1 MNETTKHCFS
11 MEMKILVFTSWQV
24 TGLTVGNTVL
34 MIGNVV
40 TNTLVM
46 YILIKTKQIK
56 NITCKLIFML
66 SLLHLMVSIFAQNS
80 LTAVLYV
87 RNCLFIVAQAAVSV
101 FLTHFSVYIIAMIG
115 MDRYVRIKHWLNF
128 KAIWTT
134 RIVLI
139 LTLIG
144 FGLALF
150 QAVIVTIGFLLW
162 KWEIVAPIHLSVDII
177 IIGITI
183 LLQIKTICISN
194 AIFNKTKMV
203 NSEMI
208 NKKITKLS
216 IRIILLLCFFTLP
229 YFIVYN
235 IIRPRII
242 HQSNDNE
249 ILIFKFISLITII
262 FSFGNCSANA
272 VLFLVTNTKAR
283 RFMRDIMR
291 L

>member
-1 MNETTKHCFS
+1 M
-11 MEMKILVFTSWQV
+11 V
-24 TGLTVGNTVL
+24 
-34 MIGNVV
+34 
-40 TNTLVM
+40 
-46 YILIKTKQIK
+46 ILI
-56 NITCKLIFML
+56 
-66 SLLHLMVSIFAQNS
+66 
-80 LTAVLYV
+80 
-87 RNCLFIVAQAAVSV
+87 
-101 FLTHFSVYIIAMIG
+101 
-115 MDRYVRIKHWLNF
+115 
-128 KAIWTT
+128 
-134 RIVLI
+134 
-139 LTLIG
+139 LIG

-150 QAVIVTIGFLLW
+150 QAVIITIGFLLW
-162 KWEIVAPIHLSVDII
+162 KWEIVTPIHLSVDII

-183 LLQIKTICISN
+183 LLQIKTIRISN

-203 NSEMI
+203 NSERI

-249 ILIFKFISLITII
+249 ILIFKFISLIAII